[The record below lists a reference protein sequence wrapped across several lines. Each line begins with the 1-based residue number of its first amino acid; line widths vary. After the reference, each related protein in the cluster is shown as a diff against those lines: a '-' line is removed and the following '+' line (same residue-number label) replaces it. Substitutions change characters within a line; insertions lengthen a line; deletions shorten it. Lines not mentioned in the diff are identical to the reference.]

1 MSKLRRKL
9 MRDLATSRWLFLAV
23 ATVILLGVAVFGAS
37 AMGYQNLKSSYDYSY
52 KTLLFADFTI
62 KVTEASTETID
73 KVKAI
78 PGVEAVGG
86 RLNTDIPLTIPGDE
100 AKRVLVRAITMP
112 SGSRPEVNDV
122 KVEEGSY
129 FQAGEDA
136 VLLVERSFAEYH
148 ELKPGD
154 IVSLA
159 VDDREVT
166 FKVAGIV
173 TSPEYILPAKS
184 RQELLVSPES
194 FGVIFIPEETLALLR
209 GDSAINEFCVIVG
222 EGADRA
228 AIIEETEAILEPY
241 GIMEVVPSEEQP
253 SNAAL
258 GLDIQEMGNMAQVYP
273 LLFLVVGALVTYILL
288 ARIVLNQRSQIGLM
302 RAVGYSRREVLTHY
316 LSFALIIGVV
326 GAVAGTLAGY
336 LLSWFVTGIYAS
348 ALGLPFTKTEVEW
361 LVIGEGLLLGIVSCV
376 VAGILPAYAAS
387 RLYPADAMRTP
398 APRAGRKLL
407 LESVFPFFNRLPH
420 VWKIPL
426 RNVRR
431 NRQRSLYTIMGVA
444 LGVSLILVSITIIE
458 SINSFMSFQFGQIQ
472 RYDAQVTFA
481 QSQPVTLASEVRD
494 SDDFTVVEP
503 VLQVPVRLEHEGRAY
518 TTMAIGLSQDAEL
531 YGLYSTDG
539 GRVSVSDEG
548 ILLSGALRKTLDV
561 EVGDIIAVRSPST
574 FREVEVAGFV
584 KQPLGAFTYVTLE
597 QAQELNGGEPIISGL
612 MLGVEPQQIDSLRQK
627 AYQIPGVASVELTD
641 ETEAAVGE
649 RMSFNSNM
657 VLILFGFGVALSFAI
672 VFTTVTIS
680 ILERRREIATMRTL
694 GESKG
699 GIASMLTVEN
709 MVLGLAG
716 VILGIP
722 LGYMLSAY
730 FFSLLQT
737 DMLSYS
743 MVISFRTY
751 LLTIGVVILIILFSQ
766 IPSTRYVNRLDLSMV
781 IKEQAS

>member
-1 MSKLRRKL
+1 
-9 MRDLATSRWLFLAV
+9 MRDFAASRWLFLAV
-23 ATVILLGVAVFGAS
+23 ATVIMLGVAVFGAS

-52 KTLLFADFTI
+52 KTLLFDDFTI
-62 KVTEASTETID
+62 KVMEAPAETID

-78 PGVEAVGG
+78 PGVEAVAG
-86 RLNTDIPLTIPGDE
+86 RLNTDIPLAIPGDE
-100 AKRVLVRAITMP
+100 ANRVLVRAITMP
-112 SGSRPEVNDV
+112 SGSRPAVNDV

-129 FQAGEDA
+129 FQAGEDE

-148 ELKPGD
+148 ELKPD
-154 IVSLA
+154 DMVSLT

-166 FKVAGIV
+166 FKVAGTV
-173 TSPEYILPAKS
+173 TSPEYIWPAKS

-194 FGVIFIPEETLALLR
+194 FGVIFIPEETLASLR
-209 GDSAINEFCVIVG
+209 GNSAINEFCVIVG
-222 EGADRA
+222 EKADRA
-228 AIIEETEAILEPY
+228 TIIAEAEAILEPY
-241 GIMEVVPSEEQP
+241 GIMEVIPSEEQP

-336 LLSWFVTGIYAS
+336 LLSWGVTGVYAS
-348 ALGLPFTKTEVEW
+348 ALGLPFAKAEVEW

-376 VAGILPAYAAS
+376 AAGILPAYAAS
-387 RLYPADAMRTP
+387 RLHPADAMRTP
-398 APRAGRKLL
+398 APRAGRKLP
-407 LESVFPFFNRLPH
+407 LERVFPFFNRLPH

-431 NRQRSLYTIMGVA
+431 SRRRSLYTIMGVA

-481 QSQPVTLASEVRD
+481 QSQPVTLVGEVRN
-494 SDDFTVVEP
+494 SEEFTVVEP

-518 TTMAIGLSQDAEL
+518 TTMAVGLSHNAEL

-539 GRVSVSDEG
+539 DRVSVSDEG

-561 EVGDIIAVRSPST
+561 EVGDIIAVRSPSA

-612 MLGVEPQQIDSLRQK
+612 MLGVEPQQMDSLRQE
-627 AYQIPGVASVELTD
+627 AYQIPGVASVELTE

-699 GIASMLTVEN
+699 GIASMLIVEN

-743 MVISFRTY
+743 MVLSFRTY
-751 LLTIGVVILIILFSQ
+751 LLTAGVVILIILVSQ